1 MKTINLE
8 EELSILEK
16 YRLTPTELFSIQT
29 ILLAQDN
36 ESDFLIRFNN
46 ILTLIDIK
54 FRNILISL
62 QNKGIILKSYS
73 IPDEGSSLNLE
84 EIPFNKGFIKNFY
97 KSSFELGKELFDTYP
112 MFGEIGGNVI
122 PLRGVAKYFQS
133 LEDFY
138 KFYGKSI
145 KWDPILH
152 NKIIEL
158 VKWAKDNTNF
168 LNCSISSFCINQM
181 WNELEALKNGNVAN
195 INFDAVKLV

>member
-97 KSSFELGKELFDTYP
+97 KSSFELGYVSNNSFP
-112 MFGEIGGNVI
+112 N
-122 PLRGVAKYFQS
+122 S
-133 LEDFY
+133 
-138 KFYGKSI
+138 
-145 KWDPILH
+145 
-152 NKIIEL
+152 
-158 VKWAKDNTNF
+158 KDD
-168 LNCSISSFCINQM
+168 L
-181 WNELEALKNGNVAN
+181 
-195 INFDAVKLV
+195 

>member
-46 ILTLIDIK
+46 VLTLIDIK

-122 PLRGVAKYFQS
+122 PVL
-133 LEDFY
+133 L
-138 KFYGKSI
+138 
-145 KWDPILH
+145 
-152 NKIIEL
+152 
-158 VKWAKDNTNF
+158 NTFNR
-168 LNCSISSFCINQM
+168 
-181 WNELEALKNGNVAN
+181 
-195 INFDAVKLV
+195 